1 MGYDPDGTWDW
12 KKFWVGLGLVLTA
25 VAAVAVSVM
34 TFGAATPLAM
44 TVVAWVTLGAGVLTG
59 INGIAT
65 MVEAGTGYNFVRDG
79 VFQGNETA
87 YNWYAGITEGV
98 AIVGTAICGG
108 WRKANAPR
116 IKAYKNVGKF
126 DYTNTVKKYFPNPDI
141 VMKGNEFRPYVQS
154 NWAQKNIIKYGKM
167 IKDEFGYMFIYKNAE
182 IGVNLTKNLIWHMLI
197 R

>member
-98 AIVGTAICGG
+98 AIIGTAILGVYNVTG
-108 WRKANAPR
+108 RAKAARVGRKFLGKGYKLEGPSRWVSADGMRQLRLDKSMHMFKGERLGIHFNLDTFKTNYWITGHAK
-116 IKAYKNVGKF
+116 IKNTIHQMFKF
-126 DYTNTVKKYFPNPDI
+126 FKTWV
-141 VMKGNEFRPYVQS
+141 R
-154 NWAQKNIIKYGKM
+154 
-167 IKDEFGYMFIYKNAE
+167 
-182 IGVNLTKNLIWHMLI
+182 
-197 R
+197 